1 MRNVA
6 VALSLSALTLAAC
19 NSVDSGASND
29 AGADANSSAQ
39 NADPAATEGETEGS
53 TGDGSETAVEAS
65 ALEAQEDDFEA
76 QIAQVTLR
84 DQKRAILAEELL
96 LTARDKRN
104 RLRFDEAAEALE
116 RALLLTPDDV
126 EIREELIEVR
136 QLMGDSTGIAS
147 SATNDLE
154 TRWQLKQQELR
165 AKAETALENG
175 QRELARGNYD
185 AAINEFVLAREHAR
199 FAPVEMA
206 DDGIADRAEALLE
219 QARAARAQAADDARR
234 MAEERTAALLRA
246 ERQAE
251 EARRDARVN
260 AVLEQAIGAFNSAA
274 YDTAIDLADRVLAED
289 PRNDRA
295 IELRDAA
302 FQAGRKEV
310 RESFIE
316 RKQEQFRRWEQ
327 EIRELRIPITDIIEL
342 PDAEFWAEISETR
355 GQATLGSGSET
366 PPADAALRAEL
377 SQRTI
382 PGLVVQDEESLSAVI
397 SNLRA
402 VTGMA
407 LVTDPAAENAAFDE
421 GVIFDLRLENP
432 MAVDKVL
439 NLITDLAGPEVTW
452 TVRHEAVLVTT
463 NEKAQGNFVPEVHDI
478 QDILFAL
485 TNFLSPRL
493 ERLRLFEDLDEDD
506 DGGGPFGGLT
516 EGQVLMEPDTLEG
529 LVRENVAI
537 GTWDND
543 GVSLQ
548 VLDTGYLVAVHT
560 SEVQADVRQFLEDL
574 RKFNSSL
581 VTIESKFL
589 TVADNFIQE
598 IGVEWRGLDNPGE
611 PFTDLDDVTNGL
623 DDNAGAGFDNGGGGV
638 DVSNAA
644 GPPSAGFFYD
654 DGADGDFKGST
665 SNIFGAALG
674 DALSTIGGLTTQW
687 TVLDDAQLSIIL
699 RMIEKEEEI
708 ELVNDQTL
716 SVFNTQRS
724 YVSVINQRAYIQ
736 DFDVEVAT
744 GQSIADPVINVL
756 IEGVVLEVRPTITQ
770 DRKYIRMEIRPTVA
784 EVVSLTPFST
794 NLGGTV
800 GQPVEFELPELEVQ
814 HIATTAVIP
823 DGGSILLGGLSR
835 VRNIERRAE
844 VPWLAKIPVV
854 GFFFKEEGY
863 NDEKESL
870 MILLKAWITDVKE
883 EIARLESSR

>member
-1 MRNVA
+1 MRKVA
-6 VALSLSALTLAAC
+6 FALSLSALTLASC
-19 NSVDSGASND
+19 NAVGTPDGGSTNSDGTDIEATDSNGPAEGAETAD
-29 AGADANSSAQ
+29 AGATD
-39 NADPAATEGETEGS
+39 
-53 TGDGSETAVEAS
+53 AS
-65 ALEAQEDDFEA
+65 AGSGGMSQDGYLDKEIG
-76 QIAQVTLR
+76 QIALR
-84 DQKRAILAEELL
+84 DQKRAIIAEELL
-96 LTARDKRN
+96 LTARDKRS

-116 RALLLTPDDV
+116 SALLLTPDNQ
-126 EIREELIEVR
+126 EIREELLEVK
-136 QLMGDSTGIAS
+136 QLLGDTQGVAS
-147 SATNDLE
+147 AATDDLE
-154 TRWQLKQQELR
+154 TRWNLKQQELR

-206 DDGIADRAEALLE
+206 DDGIAERAESLLA
-219 QARAARAQAADDARR
+219 QARTARTDAAESARAK
-234 MAEERTAALLRA
+234 AEEQTAALLRQEREA
-246 ERQAE
+246 ED
-251 EARRDARVN
+251 ARRANRVN
-260 AVLEQAIGAFNSAA
+260 AVLEQAIGAFDAGA
-274 YDTAIDLADRVLAED
+274 YDTSIELADRVLQED

-310 RESFIE
+310 RESYIE
-316 RKQEQFRRWEQ
+316 RKREQFQRWEQ
-327 EIRELRIPITDIIEL
+327 EIRALRIADTEIIGL
-342 PDAEFWAEISETR
+342 PDAEFWAKISETR
-355 GQATLGSGSET
+355 GQATLSGGSQTSA
-366 PPADAALRAEL
+366 ADVALRANL
-377 SQRTI
+377 AQRSI

-402 VTGMA
+402 ITGLA
-407 LVTDPAAENAAFDE
+407 LVVDAAAEEAAYDE

-432 MAVDKVL
+432 MSVDKVL
-439 NLITDLAGPEVTW
+439 NLITDLAGEQVTW

-463 NEKAQGNFVPEVHDI
+463 IEKAQGDHVPQVHDV

-493 ERLRLFEDLDEDD
+493 ERLRLFEDIEDD

-516 EGQVLMEPDTLEG
+516 EGQTLMEPDTLEG

-560 SEVQADVRQFLEDL
+560 NEVQAEVRQFLDDL

-598 IGVEWRGLDNPGE
+598 IGVEWRGLDNPGD

-623 DDNAGAGFDNGGGGV
+623 DDNANAGFDNGGGGV
-638 DVSNAA
+638 NVSNAA

-654 DGADGDFKGST
+654 DGGDGDFKGST
-665 SNIFGAALG
+665 SNIFGTSLG
-674 DALSTIGGLTTQW
+674 KALSTVGGMTTQW
-687 TVLDDAQLSIIL
+687 TVLDDAQLSFIL
-699 RMIEKEEEI
+699 RMIEKDEQVEV
-708 ELVNDQTL
+708 VNDQTL

-744 GQSIADPVINVL
+744 AQAIADPVINVL

-784 EVVSLTPFST
+784 EVVSLTTFST

-844 VPWLAKIPVV
+844 VPWLAKIPIV

-863 NDEKESL
+863 SDEKESL
-870 MILLKAWITDVKE
+870 MILLKAWITDVQE
-883 EIARLESSR
+883 EIARLERR